1 MKNRKLS
8 KFLSLI
14 LRHRP
19 EVIGIALD
27 KEGWAS
33 TEELIAKLQE
43 KDKEVDL
50 ATIQEVVRSC
60 DKQRFKLSPDNRKIR
75 ANQGH
80 SVAIELGLP
89 AITPPLFLYHGTAI
103 KNKASILKVGLNKRK
118 RQHVHLSADKETAI
132 KVGKRH
138 GKPFVFVIDTG
149 KMHKAG
155 IPFYQAENGVWL
167 TDHVAPEFIYE
178 K

>member
-1 MKNRKLS
+1 MKDRKLS

-19 EVIGIALD
+19 EVIGITLD

-43 KDKEVDL
+43 KGREVDL
-50 ATIQEVVRSC
+50 AALQEVVRNC
-60 DKQRFKLSPDNRKIR
+60 EKQRFKLSPDNRKIR
-75 ANQGH
+75 ASQGH
-80 SVAIELGLP
+80 SVSIELGLP
-89 AITPPLFLYHGTAI
+89 AIIPPLFLYHGTAI
-103 KNKASILKVGLNKRK
+103 KNKKSILQAGLNKRN
-118 RQHVHLSADKETAI
+118 RQHVHLSADKDTAI
-132 KVGKRH
+132 KVGQRH

-155 IPFYQAENGVWL
+155 IPFYQADNGVWL
-167 TDHVAPEFIYE
+167 TDYVAPEYI
-178 K
+178 KH

>member
-1 MKNRKLS
+1 MKDRKLS

-19 EVIGIALD
+19 EVIGIKLD

-33 TEELIAKLQE
+33 TQELIAKLTEQGR
-43 KDKEVDL
+43 DVDL
-50 ATIQEVVRSC
+50 ATIQEVVRNC
-60 DKQRFKLSPDNRKIR
+60 EKQRFKLSPDNHKIR
-75 ANQGH
+75 ASQGH
-80 SVAIELGLP
+80 SVSIELGLP

-103 KNKASILKVGLNKRK
+103 KNKDSILQAGLNKGN
-118 RQHVHLSADKETAI
+118 RQHVHLSADKATAI
-132 KVGKRH
+132 KVGQRH
-138 GKPFVFVIDTG
+138 GKPLVLVIDTG

-155 IPFYQAENGVWL
+155 IPFYQADNGVWL
-167 TDHVAPEFIYE
+167 TDYVAPKFIYD